1 MSKEFYFD
9 FKKVAESN
17 TVEGVV
23 DFDKVTDTYNEQYKQ
38 YYAKEVVRIAD
49 EQKVTWETDLYKGL
63 GIESV
68 KDKDSLDLYV
78 KQLGGSANEQTEQ
91 IEKYKAAITQF
102 ESEHKDLLS
111 YKTKATQYERK
122 SVFANDGLT
131 DSLLQDGLLAKFSNS
146 EDWQEDYTA
155 WKASED
161 GAKYLTPQKNT
172 LISTGVKNNNQH
184 TNKVSAVEQILKDK
198 GLL

>member
-49 EQKVTWETDLYKGL
+49 EQKGNWETDLYKGL

-78 KQLGGSANEQTEQ
+78 KQLGGSANEQTEHGGHD
-91 IEKYKAAITQF
+91 TPL
-102 ESEHKDLLS
+102 ESS
-111 YKTKATQYERK
+111 RSA
-122 SVFANDGLT
+122 S
-131 DSLLQDGLLAKFSNS
+131 
-146 EDWQEDYTA
+146 QE
-155 WKASED
+155 
-161 GAKYLTPQKNT
+161 
-172 LISTGVKNNNQH
+172 
-184 TNKVSAVEQILKDK
+184 AVEDFLERNPSP
-198 GLL
+198 LFLER